1 MENTCLKSGTVL
13 QGATYTYTIEK
24 ILGQGS
30 FGITYL
36 ASTTVK
42 VEGSLGTFDSTI
54 RVAIK
59 EFFMRDI
66 NGRVESTVTS
76 GTKGGIYDHYRRKF
90 AREAQNLS
98 KLRHPHIIRVLEAF
112 EANNTVY
119 YAMEYCEGGSLDDR
133 IVRSKGL
140 TEQESVE
147 YTRQIGAALSYM
159 HSQKVLHLDL
169 KPSNV
174 MLRGDGSLVLIDF
187 GLSKQYDESGAPE
200 SSTTI
205 GGGTP
210 GYAPLEQANYREGG
224 QFQQTIDV
232 YSLGATLYKMLTGK
246 RPPEATD
253 IFNDGFPYGEL
264 RQRGVSAALTAC
276 VERAMSSAK
285 RDRYQS
291 VDELMA
297 ALDGLSTEAD
307 IEATVVEEPIEVTVV
322 DGPARRRQPV
332 HPADREDEPKIMP
345 VLKSG
350 SAKPNSPEEPEEI
363 SDEVP
368 RRPIKEVY
376 GGMAVAS
383 YLFIA
388 LSVIYG
394 LVMVIVKK
402 SEGDEDLAA
411 FAFMLG
417 MPALIF
423 ELIIWGKVRRALKQM
438 EAPQLP
444 MVMMMVLVTL
454 CNILEFIGAI
464 CGDWEVQAMVLVLV
478 TSQPSLVLIIL
489 SFVSAHRLKSDA
501 RVKGLG
507 TIFHV
512 VPILLIG
519 GVLFSL
525 LVMIGEYEVGCVLL
539 WLVNCLL
546 TTILYCGFAR
556 MFTSKKI
563 LVKSE

>member
-13 QGATYTYTIEK
+13 QGATYAYTIEK

-98 KLRHPHIIRVLEAF
+98 KLHHPHIIRVLEAF

-119 YAMEYCEGGSLDDR
+119 YAMEYCDGGSLDDR
-133 IVRSKGL
+133 IMRSKGL

-264 RQRGVSAALTAC
+264 RQRGVSSALTAC

-322 DGPARRRQPV
+322 DTSAHRRQSV
-332 HPADREDEPKIMP
+332 RPADIDEEPRTMP
-345 VLKSG
+345 VLNPESVKSNRSG
-350 SAKPNSPEEPEEI
+350 KQGEI
-363 SDEVP
+363 SNDVP

-376 GGMAVAS
+376 GGMAIAS

-394 LVMVIVKK
+394 LVMVILKE

-423 ELIIWGKVRRALKQM
+423 ELIIWGKVRLALKQM

-444 MVMMMVLVTL
+444 MVMMMLLVAL

-464 CGDWEVQAMVLVLV
+464 CGDWDVQAVVLVLI

-501 RVKGLG
+501 RLKGLG
-507 TIFHV
+507 RILHW
-512 VPILLIG
+512 VPILLIA

-525 LVMIGEYEVGCVLL
+525 LVMIGDYIGGCVSLY
-539 WLVNCLL
+539 LVNCIL
-546 TTILYCGFAR
+546 TAIFYVGFAR

-563 LVKSE
+563 QVKAE